1 MANIRFPT
9 RVPASLSLTGVD
21 TLPKD
26 RPWLIKAGFDP
37 TSPNLHLGHAV
48 LFRALRSLQD
58 QGHQVVLVVGDFTA
72 RIGDPTGR
80 NSTRPVLTA
89 DQVRDNAKTY
99 VEQATRILDA
109 SKTQVRHNSEWF
121 ETMSAA
127 DLLSLM
133 QASTVAQMLARHDFS
148 ARMKANEAVG
158 LHEMIYPLL
167 QGHDSVVLKCDLEV
181 GGQDQLFNLMA
192 GRDAQIRAGITPQ
205 AVGVSPLLVGLDGER
220 KMSKSYGNHISLT
233 ERPEEAYGKVMRIT
247 DGMVAQWGE
256 ALGIAP
262 LLGGNPY
269 DSKRSLARAITSLLH
284 GPKAGLAA
292 HEDWQVRFV
301 NRAVPD
307 DVEVRRAEKGWTIA
321 QTLVEWGFVPSMT
334 VAKRKIQEGAVRLD
348 GQKVNDYR
356 AVIPKEGVIQLG
368 RRHMARI
375 APTPPNTPRG
385 P

>member
-1 MANIRFPT
+1 M
-9 RVPASLSLTGVD
+9 
-21 TLPKD
+21 
-26 RPWLIKAGFDP
+26 
-37 TSPNLHLGHAV
+37 
-48 LFRALRSLQD
+48 
-58 QGHQVVLVVGDFTA
+58 LVVGDFTA

-99 VEQATRILDA
+99 VEQAARILDA

-121 ETMSAA
+121 GAMSAA

-133 QASTVAQMLARHDFS
+133 QASTVAQMLARHDFA
-148 ARMKANEAVG
+148 ARMKANEPVG

-192 GRDAQIRAGITPQ
+192 GRDAQIRAGMAPQ
-205 AVGVSPLLVGLDGER
+205 AVGTAPLLVGLDGER
-220 KMSKSYGNHISLT
+220 KMSKSYGNHIPLT
-233 ERPEEAYGKVMRIT
+233 APSEEVYGKVMRIS
-247 DGMVAQWGE
+247 DDMVPQWE
-256 ALGIAP
+256 NTLNIAP
-262 LLGGNPY
+262 LRDGTPY
-269 DSKRSLARAITSLLH
+269 DSKRSLARAVTALLH
-284 GPKAGLAA
+284 GPKAGLDA

-307 DVEVRRAEKGWTIA
+307 DVDVRRVDRGWSIA

-356 AVIPKEGVIQLG
+356 AATPTEGVIQLG

-375 APTPPNTPRG
+375 APAPSNTPRG